1 MKVEKILFPTDFSEG
16 SFHALPYAVDL
27 TKHYNARLYILHVVY
42 DVFKATDTHIPH
54 ISADELYVEIS
65 EWANKEID
73 TCCIEE
79 IRGLSNVEK
88 IVLKGIPHEEIMK
101 YAAEKQID
109 MIIIGTYGKKGLER
123 FIFGSTAEKV
133 VRNAPCPVMTV
144 RIPEHRGK

>member
-54 ISADELYVEIS
+54 ISADELYKEIS

-88 IVLKGIPHEEIMK
+88 VVLKGIPHEEIMK